1 MQKKVKL
8 TMFALYSSTLVM
20 AATASTVSAATAAPL
35 DEVGAVYAQLMS
47 ARKAKASMGGY
58 STSTVTQ
65 LSGPLLQ
72 P

>member
-47 ARKAKASMGGY
+47 AQQGKGINGGGIRQ
-58 STSTVTQ
+58 VR
-65 LSGPLLQ
+65 
-72 P
+72 